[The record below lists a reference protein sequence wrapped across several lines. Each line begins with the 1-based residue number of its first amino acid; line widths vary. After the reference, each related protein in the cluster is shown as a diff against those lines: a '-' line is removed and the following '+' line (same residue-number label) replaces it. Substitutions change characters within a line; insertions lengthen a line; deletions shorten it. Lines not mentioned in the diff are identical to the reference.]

1 MTQGNGTTAFDF
13 EFHSLRGKPL
23 PLKEFAGKPV
33 IIVNTASKCGFT
45 PQYAGLEALWQK
57 HKDDGLVIIGVPCNQ
72 FGRQEPGTADDITS
86 FCQINYG
93 VDFPMTEKVDVK
105 GTGAHPLFQWLAA
118 QGGYWSRPR
127 WNFYKY
133 LITRD
138 GSLETWFASSTR
150 PDSRR
155 FETAV
160 SRLIAAND

>member
-1 MTQGNGTTAFDF
+1 MGEDNGKTAFDF
-13 EFHSLRGKPL
+13 EFQSLRGKPL
-23 PLKEFAGKPV
+23 ALKEFAGKPV

-72 FGRQEPGTADDITS
+72 FGRQEPGNADDISS

-133 LITRD
+133 LIGPD
-138 GSLETWFASSTR
+138 GELKTWFSSLTS
-150 PDSRR
+150 PKSAK
-155 FETAV
+155 FNQAV
-160 SRLIAAND
+160 DALIEGK